1 MKYEKYRIIL
11 NKDDINPSKEFKQ
24 AIEQALE
31 DMKPLIFLKDVF
43 DEYGLFFPLSI
54 ILGKSLKNTLP
65 NSSLSSNFE
74 NIEKVDLGSPPFE
87 PLRSFLGKL

>member
-74 NIEKVDLGSPPFE
+74 NIEKVDIGSPPFE
-87 PLRSFLGKL
+87 HLRSYLGKL